1 MFFWFHMYCSC
12 VGRNRIKIYIIKK
25 KWLDNDKMFLDD
37 FQVHPEQTLKE
48 SIYKVQKADI
58 K

>member
-1 MFFWFHMYCSC
+1 M
-12 VGRNRIKIYIIKK
+12 IKK

-48 SIYKVQKADI
+48 SNPYMKYKKLT
-58 K
+58 